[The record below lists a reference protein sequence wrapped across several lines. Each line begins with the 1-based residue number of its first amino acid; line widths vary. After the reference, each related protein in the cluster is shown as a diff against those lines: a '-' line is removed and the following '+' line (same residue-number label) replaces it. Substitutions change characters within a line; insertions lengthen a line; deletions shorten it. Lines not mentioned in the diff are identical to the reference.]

1 MLKREAEWFGE
12 PAGGGGGG
20 EGCPMSVTDL
30 SKAWENI
37 HKAKSALRHI
47 ENRLEAVNASTT
59 LLDLPV
65 HQKPPARQSRK
76 IPRGAGAERKIAE
89 GYAVDAPSRTLQA
102 SPGSVKEAR
111 AVPDLHLRGPP
122 LENGASPV
130 SVDLVRTSQFPR
142 PRERHR
148 QPGLTRS
155 QLEARWLLSEQTRAE
170 TEVASPRSREI
181 YSGDR
186 RDVLSTDFAS
196 VSSSVVDGTDVRILN
211 DAVALDLLEGQRR
224 AGRAL
229 MLNGFARHH
238 HRGEEEEGEREVAD
252 RRNTVAVTDRRKPS
266 TKNKEEAIALAHAP
280 HDSDRSPPQ
289 RLARNSTLAAFPQK
303 EPTWMECNGYSQHR
317 PSAAVEDF
325 HARNQTVVPTGRDGD
340 GLSGCTSP
348 KPGDK
353 LLRLKERVGRQA
365 HPERGRRPNGE
376 GPRVDEDLL
385 AAVGHRVHGDTM
397 KSRNQAGRS
406 CVLNNGLTQALESS
420 RATTGATGKHGK
432 NQFLAVKEN
441 HGKSAT
447 GMGQPARGNVGQVS
461 TRGPVPTRDLSLI
474 QGTQG
479 PRPAWAAT
487 DRTREVG
494 GVGHPGDA
502 GDPIRAAELSVQL
515 LSEEVQ
521 GILDDLQ
528 LDACIGA
535 FEKHPVAAIPATA
548 PTATRTRTTKGA
560 LSRRL
565 DRDGAQEA
573 RDAGWT
579 PTAGYTDATVPRGA
593 DGRQLLD
600 RHKRRAEERRV
611 LRRAPEQRGE
621 PAHLHAPHHH
631 HASSGQQWG
640 VDGGGGGGGFWDED
654 RHCLEMLG
662 RTGVTQTQYRK
673 LAQPPVES
681 NKENWG
687 FRFPGSA
694 NAVNFLNNGQVTG
707 ITTASAL
714 TSSPDY
720 RDQELPP
727 QPYGWRSSDP
737 AEHPSC
743 SCGSRLDN
751 PSPPSL
757 VGASSPDSD
766 FFLGLPSRVRRAFDS
781 TARHHVAH
789 DDDDAARRR
798 RKVDRIET
806 LKVTAA
812 RLASRLEEEAQ
823 TLARTVVAGGGGG
836 RSGESGGGSHRR
848 GDAEAPDE
856 FCHGAGRR
864 DGHSYRPPKNYDS
877 RTNYDPGPEYETSR
891 GENELMRKLERILGK
906 GSGSRKS
913 AWEERVSPAPPRGS
927 GRNEADAAE
936 RSPRED
942 SYLHALDAVGRSVEK
957 LRLQKRK
964 LSPQSLSPHKF
975 SPSESTSPAPAEE
988 PPVGGDA
995 STGAMRR
1002 DEEAAVAA
1010 ARHATPAPK
1019 KTERLVGQMHSAEGA
1034 APKKE
1039 HRLRPTDLA
1048 TPGERRSHDIEAG
1061 VSLASPTSG
1070 RRSPCATTTSLSSLS
1085 PASSSSHKSLS
1096 NGSRDGADDG
1106 ITYTTV
1112 LTGSAESHETPTG
1125 AADPHEPGAAVTD
1138 LLDER
1143 RHRDSEF
1150 LRRLRAE
1157 ERPSGVDVGA
1167 SSSPAAPPP
1176 GTPPRDAA
1184 PGVATTTTYAA
1195 APRSPTPSV
1204 PMTLEEFRSPR
1215 RHGAT
1220 RLAGVPAPEAAA
1232 AAPASPSAGGKGA
1245 GKKGSEQRARTPG
1258 SDSDSSSRCSS
1269 SSILDKLKKFQGRLD
1284 ESLCSPVHCFFS
1296 VFTAYHWAALA
1307 LCFPKLQPKLG
1318 QYIHMQLQRYLTKRE
1333 QRLRERRRRA
1343 KELLLWKQRLDTEE
1357 EEVRNIERLAVRSRH
1372 EDRGRQNGRLRA
1384 PLGATPPS
1392 SQREVLLAVSSSPT
1406 LTPRDSSVRSVSN
1419 ADTERDNLRDKS
1431 WRATDNLSEWSLS
1444 IRTASESECS
1454 SEVEGRIVALR
1465 DELARR
1471 KMMVERLQKEQRRRA
1486 RERLRAHE
1494 SSLRLQLQAYDTFIC
1509 KAQGE
1514 LENSKEPHPSLRP
1527 HARTHSSLDL
1537 DTKPAN
1543 GSSAQAETTATHTAS
1558 FEQGSFSSLAISASK
1573 DSSAPSDDLSERPS
1587 LREEMSGSL
1596 PVPSAAARRDDVP
1609 SPDAGSPTPPLGVS
1623 VHDNSTFEPAEPS
1636 SPNSSAGR
1644 FANPAAE
1651 TSSTSSL
1658 PDDDDIV
1665 GPSDARA
1672 VPMAKNLRDEPP
1684 SGRVAGNSEGL
1695 GQGSEVAS
1703 SADESIA
1710 PEAVGGD
1717 VGLSLQTPDCF
1728 GESEHV
1734 SRPTE
1739 RQDDGDEVKTAV
1751 KKAVDAPPC
1760 WEVHDLVPIGSGGAV
1775 ETHRDDVT
1783 SASDSRGGNSAVL
1796 ASGVGGFGGF
1806 AMELL
1811 AQSSGLVADELP
1823 AMVVDT
1829 TASQTCE
1836 SGDEVQVP
1844 NGPDVVP
1851 QSWSVDFWQEPRGTV
1866 IRNILPDAGTTPD
1879 SALPNITNDAK
1890 MIPKSLL
1897 DGDLSDSEEF
1907 EFSSNFSSADAS
1919 DISSLLMKSTS
1930 TFESVSSPKSHDM
1943 NLPFDE
1949 AESVETGQTAR
1960 DEAETASRKGDMDAE
1975 TWRFL
1980 SPRSPS
1986 QEPGKDENEQ
1996 RDSEPVPLSPLPS
2009 PARSELTGPTSSDQD
2024 DPLAGIQLGEQLF
2037 AEVAKF
2043 VDGVIAEALKQVSE
2057 AAVAEAA
2064 AAAAAAA
2071 AASVVADSRV
2081 GTAIVSSDGD
2091 VDVTKISGAVV
2102 DRQKIYESS
2111 RTEAAAPQDAGTV
2124 GVPVDLSVAAKPA
2137 GDDHRDDDDDE
2148 DDDDDRS
2155 MYSRVSAPDGEDS
2168 KGTPSGSVSRRSSV
2182 GSVVSVSDADEN
2194 AQPSWLAPYAPDD
2207 QSLYTPLLDM
2217 LAREKGRLQAQRTD
2231 AVPLREGTCEQL
2243 RRQHPELE
2251 KQREELRQQEEL
2263 QKREEQEQQQKQ
2275 EEQQKQQELLK
2286 QKRQQEDKEKQKQQE
2301 LQQEEQ
2307 QQQPE
2312 DERKTNNADTVAN
2325 GLVGKFVSEVF
2336 DQYLQLRQAR
2346 NDKIARANTLLEPA
2360 TPPQPSQPPR
2370 LDNGFA
2376 GHDDSRAQSS
2386 GPGPQGGIDFETER
2400 AFPPEPTARPVSPEC
2415 DLDSSE
2421 DLSTPLA
2428 QMRLSSALL
2437 EAGLLQDDQDWFDED
2452 FGLSSNRRALR
2463 QQQQQQ
2469 QSLRGVRFGEGGRP
2483 GSPESVGAT
2492 AGRIVDVKA
2501 KEEEEEER
2509 AKEEEE
2515 EEALFA
2521 VPHSHAEVAAL
2532 VGAALSELDKLTE
2545 LGENARHVT
2554 APRSY
2559 LGADCRGQDIESV
2572 SRRVYKQSV
2581 FDLTKE
2587 VFMELHA
2594 DDPNTD
2600 RPPWMKPRRGSSLYL
2615 WRIGGVHSDNEIAT
2629 LIQTEVLRSL
2639 GLFEGS
2645 AAGDA
2650 NAANIATA
2658 GPGIGGRKPDLPR
2671 AVKWGKKSRD
2681 RVDIILARDLHEEEP
2696 QWVSYEDDELE
2707 VKMQAVDSIFEAL
2720 LADTAH
2726 TLSQIYDNRAFRATT
2741 TTTSNTAAR

>member
-111 AVPDLHLRGPP
+111 AVPDLRLRGPP
-122 LENGASPV
+122 LENGASPA

-142 PRERHR
+142 PQERHR

-441 HGKSAT
+441 HGRSAT

-560 LSRRL
+560 PSRRL

-640 VDGGGGGGGFWDED
+640 VDGGGGGGGGGFWDED

-864 DGHSYRPPKNYDS
+864 DGHSYRPPKNYDP

-1010 ARHATPAPK
+1010 ARHATPASK
-1019 KTERLVGQMHSAEGA
+1019 KAERLVGQMHSTEGA

-1527 HARTHSSLDL
+1527 HARTHSSLD
-1537 DTKPAN
+1537 
-1543 GSSAQAETTATHTAS
+1543 
-1558 FEQGSFSSLAISASK
+1558 
-1573 DSSAPSDDLSERPS
+1573 SAPSDDLSERPS

-1644 FANPAAE
+1644 FADPAAE

-1739 RQDDGDEVKTAV
+1739 RQDD
-1751 KKAVDAPPC
+1751 
-1760 WEVHDLVPIGSGGAV
+1760 
-1775 ETHRDDVT
+1775 
-1783 SASDSRGGNSAVL
+1783 
-1796 ASGVGGFGGF
+1796 
-1806 AMELL
+1806 
-1811 AQSSGLVADELP
+1811 
-1823 AMVVDT
+1823 
-1829 TASQTCE
+1829 
-1836 SGDEVQVP
+1836 
-1844 NGPDVVP
+1844 
-1851 QSWSVDFWQEPRGTV
+1851 
-1866 IRNILPDAGTTPD
+1866 D

-2102 DRQKIYESS
+2102 DRQKVYESS

-2263 QKREEQEQQQKQ
+2263 QKQEEQEQQQKQ

-2312 DERKTNNADTVAN
+2312 DECKTNNADTVAN

-2360 TPPQPSQPPR
+2360 TPPQPSQPSQPPR

-2469 QSLRGVRFGEGGRP
+2469 Q
-2483 GSPESVGAT
+2483 
-2492 AGRIVDVKA
+2492 A

>member
-1 MLKREAEWFGE
+1 
-12 PAGGGGGG
+12 
-20 EGCPMSVTDL
+20 MS
-30 SKAWENI
+30 
-37 HKAKSALRHI
+37 RRQ
-47 ENRLEAVNASTT
+47 RL
-59 LLDLPV
+59 
-65 HQKPPARQSRK
+65 
-76 IPRGAGAERKIAE
+76 
-89 GYAVDAPSRTLQA
+89 
-102 SPGSVKEAR
+102 
-111 AVPDLHLRGPP
+111 PP
-122 LENGASPV
+122 L
-130 SVDLVRTSQFPR
+130 
-142 PRERHR
+142 R
-148 QPGLTRS
+148 Q
-155 QLEARWLLSEQTRAE
+155 QAR
-170 TEVASPRSREI
+170 
-181 YSGDR
+181 
-186 RDVLSTDFAS
+186 
-196 VSSSVVDGTDVRILN
+196 
-211 DAVALDLLEGQRR
+211 
-224 AGRAL
+224 
-229 MLNGFARHH
+229 
-238 HRGEEEEGEREVAD
+238 
-252 RRNTVAVTDRRKPS
+252 
-266 TKNKEEAIALAHAP
+266 
-280 HDSDRSPPQ
+280 
-289 RLARNSTLAAFPQK
+289 
-303 EPTWMECNGYSQHR
+303 
-317 PSAAVEDF
+317 
-325 HARNQTVVPTGRDGD
+325 
-340 GLSGCTSP
+340 
-348 KPGDK
+348 
-353 LLRLKERVGRQA
+353 
-365 HPERGRRPNGE
+365 
-376 GPRVDEDLL
+376 
-385 AAVGHRVHGDTM
+385 
-397 KSRNQAGRS
+397 
-406 CVLNNGLTQALESS
+406 
-420 RATTGATGKHGK
+420 
-432 NQFLAVKEN
+432 
-441 HGKSAT
+441 
-447 GMGQPARGNVGQVS
+447 
-461 TRGPVPTRDLSLI
+461 
-474 QGTQG
+474 
-479 PRPAWAAT
+479 
-487 DRTREVG
+487 
-494 GVGHPGDA
+494 
-502 GDPIRAAELSVQL
+502 
-515 LSEEVQ
+515 
-521 GILDDLQ
+521 
-528 LDACIGA
+528 
-535 FEKHPVAAIPATA
+535 
-548 PTATRTRTTKGA
+548 
-560 LSRRL
+560 
-565 DRDGAQEA
+565 
-573 RDAGWT
+573 
-579 PTAGYTDATVPRGA
+579 
-593 DGRQLLD
+593 
-600 RHKRRAEERRV
+600 
-611 LRRAPEQRGE
+611 
-621 PAHLHAPHHH
+621 
-631 HASSGQQWG
+631 
-640 VDGGGGGGGFWDED
+640 
-654 RHCLEMLG
+654 
-662 RTGVTQTQYRK
+662 
-673 LAQPPVES
+673 
-681 NKENWG
+681 
-687 FRFPGSA
+687 
-694 NAVNFLNNGQVTG
+694 
-707 ITTASAL
+707 
-714 TSSPDY
+714 
-720 RDQELPP
+720 
-727 QPYGWRSSDP
+727 
-737 AEHPSC
+737 
-743 SCGSRLDN
+743 
-751 PSPPSL
+751 
-757 VGASSPDSD
+757 
-766 FFLGLPSRVRRAFDS
+766 
-781 TARHHVAH
+781 
-789 DDDDAARRR
+789 
-798 RKVDRIET
+798 
-806 LKVTAA
+806 
-812 RLASRLEEEAQ
+812 
-823 TLARTVVAGGGGG
+823 
-836 RSGESGGGSHRR
+836 
-848 GDAEAPDE
+848 
-856 FCHGAGRR
+856 
-864 DGHSYRPPKNYDS
+864 
-877 RTNYDPGPEYETSR
+877 
-891 GENELMRKLERILGK
+891 
-906 GSGSRKS
+906 
-913 AWEERVSPAPPRGS
+913 
-927 GRNEADAAE
+927 
-936 RSPRED
+936 
-942 SYLHALDAVGRSVEK
+942 
-957 LRLQKRK
+957 
-964 LSPQSLSPHKF
+964 
-975 SPSESTSPAPAEE
+975 
-988 PPVGGDA
+988 PPVG
-995 STGAMRR
+995 R
-1002 DEEAAVAA
+1002 
-1010 ARHATPAPK
+1010 AP
-1019 KTERLVGQMHSAEGA
+1019 
-1034 APKKE
+1034 
-1039 HRLRPTDLA
+1039 
-1048 TPGERRSHDIEAG
+1048 
-1061 VSLASPTSG
+1061 
-1070 RRSPCATTTSLSSLS
+1070 
-1085 PASSSSHKSLS
+1085 
-1096 NGSRDGADDG
+1096 
-1106 ITYTTV
+1106 
-1112 LTGSAESHETPTG
+1112 
-1125 AADPHEPGAAVTD
+1125 
-1138 LLDER
+1138 
-1143 RHRDSEF
+1143 
-1150 LRRLRAE
+1150 
-1157 ERPSGVDVGA
+1157 
-1167 SSSPAAPPP
+1167 
-1176 GTPPRDAA
+1176 
-1184 PGVATTTTYAA
+1184 
-1195 APRSPTPSV
+1195 
-1204 PMTLEEFRSPR
+1204 
-1215 RHGAT
+1215 
-1220 RLAGVPAPEAAA
+1220 
-1232 AAPASPSAGGKGA
+1232 

-1284 ESLCSPVHCFFS
+1284 E
-1296 VFTAYHWAALA
+1296 
-1307 LCFPKLQPKLG
+1307 
-1318 QYIHMQLQRYLTKRE
+1318 RYLTKRE

-1514 LENSKEPHPSLRP
+1514 LENSKEPHPSVRP
-1527 HARTHSSLDL
+1527 HGRTHSSLDL

-1543 GSSAQAETTATHTAS
+1543 GSSAQAETTATQTAS

-1573 DSSAPSDDLSERPS
+1573 DSSVPSDDLSERPS

-1596 PVPSAAARRDDVP
+1596 PVPSAAARHDDVP
-1609 SPDAGSPTPPLGVS
+1609 SPDAGSPTPPLSVS

-1636 SPNSSAGR
+1636 LTNSSGGR
-1644 FANPAAE
+1644 VADPAAE

-1665 GPSDARA
+1665 GPPDARA
-1672 VPMAKNLRDEPP
+1672 VPTAKDLHDEPP
-1684 SGRVAGNSEGL
+1684 SGHVAGNSEGL

-1739 RQDDGDEVKTAV
+1739 RRDDGDVKTAV

-1775 ETHRDDVT
+1775 ETHRDDAT
-1783 SASDSRGGNSAVL
+1783 SASDSRGGNSAVP
-1796 ASGVGGFGGF
+1796 ASGVGGFGGV
-1806 AMELL
+1806 AVELP

-1823 AMVVDT
+1823 TMVVDT

-1836 SGDEVQVP
+1836 SGDEAQVP
-1844 NGPDVVP
+1844 NGPHVVL
-1851 QSWSVDFWQEPRGTV
+1851 QSWSADLWQEPRGTV

-1879 SALPNITNDAK
+1879 SALPSVTNDAK

-1960 DEAETASRKGDMDAE
+1960 DEAETASREGDNDAE

-2057 AAVAEAA
+2057 AAVADVATAA
-2064 AAAAAAA
+2064 AAAVA
-2071 AASVVADSRV
+2071 AASVVADSRA

-2091 VDVTKISGAVV
+2091 EEVTKISGAVV
-2102 DRQKIYESS
+2102 DRQKVDEST
-2111 RTEAAAPQDAGTV
+2111 RTEAAAPQHAGTV

-2137 GDDHRDDDDDE
+2137 GDDHPDNDDDE

-2217 LAREKGRLQAQRTD
+2217 LAREKGRLQAQRAD
-2231 AVPLREGTCEQL
+2231 AMPLREGTCEQL

-2286 QKRQQEDKEKQKQQE
+2286 QKRQQEEKEKQKQQE

-2312 DERKTNNADTVAN
+2312 NERKTNNADTVAN

-2360 TPPQPSQPPR
+2360 TPPQSSQPPR

-2386 GPGPQGGIDFETER
+2386 GPGTQGGIDFETER

-2483 GSPESVGAT
+2483 GSPELVGAT

-2509 AKEEEE
+2509 AQEEEE

-2615 WRIGGVHSDNEIAT
+2615 WRIGGVHSDNEIAA

-2645 AAGDA
+2645 AAGDS
-2650 NAANIATA
+2650 NATNVATA

-2726 TLSQIYDNRAFRATT
+2726 TLSQIYDNRAFRAA
-2741 TTTSNTAAR
+2741 TSNTAAR

>member
-12 PAGGGGGG
+12 PAGGGGG

-76 IPRGAGAERKIAE
+76 IPRGGGAERKIAE
-89 GYAVDAPSRTLQA
+89 GYTVDALARTPQA

-111 AVPDLHLRGPP
+111 AVPDLRLRGPP
-122 LENGASPV
+122 LENGASPAN
-130 SVDLVRTSQFPR
+130 VDLVRTSQFTR

-170 TEVASPRSREI
+170 TEVASQRSREI

-186 RDVLSTDFAS
+186 RDVLSADCAS

-224 AGRAL
+224 TGRAL

-238 HRGEEEEGEREVAD
+238 HRGEEEEREVAD
-252 RRNTVAVTDRRKPS
+252 RRSTVAVTERRKPS

-280 HDSDRSPPQ
+280 HDYDRSPPQ

-317 PSAAVEDF
+317 PSAAAEGF
-325 HARNQTVVPTGRDGD
+325 LARNQTVVPTGRDGD

-348 KPGDK
+348 KPGEK

-376 GPRVDEDLL
+376 EPRVDEDPL

-406 CVLNNGLTQALESS
+406 CVLNNGLTQALASS

-441 HGKSAT
+441 RSRGAT

-494 GVGHPGDA
+494 GVGHPGDP

-535 FEKHPVAAIPATA
+535 FEKHPVAAISATA
-548 PTATRTRTTKGA
+548 PTAMRTRTTKGA
-560 LSRRL
+560 PSRRL
-565 DRDGAQEA
+565 DWDGAQEA

-579 PTAGYTDATVPRGA
+579 PTAGYTDATVPQGA
-593 DGRQLLD
+593 EGRQLPD
-600 RHKRRAEERRV
+600 RHKRRAEEKRV

-621 PAHLHAPHHH
+621 LAHLHAPHHHH

-654 RHCLEMLG
+654 RHRLEMLG

-673 LAQPPVES
+673 LAQPSGES

-687 FRFPGSA
+687 FRFPGPA

-707 ITTASAL
+707 ITTASAPA
-714 TSSPDY
+714 SSPDH

-766 FFLGLPSRVRRAFDS
+766 FFLGLPSRGRRAFDS
-781 TARHHVAH
+781 TARHLVAH
-789 DDDDAARRR
+789 NDDDATRRR
-798 RKVDRIET
+798 RKVDRIEA

-856 FCHGAGRR
+856 FCHGAGRL
-864 DGHSYRPPKNYDS
+864 DGHSYRPPKNFDP
-877 RTNYDPGPEYETSR
+877 RTNYDPGPEAECETSR

-913 AWEERVSPAPPRGS
+913 AWEERVSPVPPRGS
-927 GRNEADAAE
+927 GRNEADAAG

-957 LRLQKRK
+957 LRSQKRK

-975 SPSESTSPAPAEE
+975 SPSASTSPAPAEE
-988 PPVGGDA
+988 PPGDGA
-995 STGAMRR
+995 VAVVSAGAMRR
-1002 DEEAAVAA
+1002 HEEAAAA
-1010 ARHATPAPK
+1010 ARHATPARK
-1019 KTERLVGQMHSAEGA
+1019 KTERLVGQIHSAEGA
-1034 APKKE
+1034 GPKNE

-1048 TPGERRSHDIEAG
+1048 TPGERRSRDIEVG
-1061 VSLASPTSG
+1061 VSPASPTSG

-1096 NGSRDGADDG
+1096 NGSREGADDG

-1112 LTGSAESHETPTG
+1112 LTGSAGSHETPTG
-1125 AADPHEPGAAVTD
+1125 TVDPHEPGAAVTD

-1157 ERPSGVDVGA
+1157 ERPSGADVGT

-1184 PGVATTTTYAA
+1184 PAVTSTNATTTTYAA

-1215 RHGAT
+1215 RHGAA
-1220 RLAGVPAPEAAA
+1220 RLADVPAPEAAA
-1232 AAPASPSAGGKGA
+1232 AAPASSSAGGKGA

-1307 LCFPKLQPKLG
+1307 LCFPRLQPKLG

-1357 EEVRNIERLAVRSRH
+1357 EEVRNIERMAVQARRD
-1372 EDRGRQNGRLRA
+1372 DRGRQNGRLRA

-1514 LENSKEPHPSLRP
+1514 LENSKEPRPSVRP
-1527 HARTHSSLDL
+1527 HARTHGSLDL

-1543 GSSAQAETTATHTAS
+1543 GSSALAETVEMQTAAC
-1558 FEQGSFSSLAISASK
+1558 EQGSFSSLAISASK
-1573 DSSAPSDDLSERPS
+1573 DSSAPSDGLSERPS
-1587 LREEMSGSL
+1587 LREETSGSL

-1609 SPDAGSPTPPLGVS
+1609 SPDARSPTPPLGVS

-1636 SPNSSAGR
+1636 SPNSSGGR
-1644 FANPAAE
+1644 VADPAAE
-1651 TSSTSSL
+1651 TSSNSWL
-1658 PDDDDIV
+1658 PDDDIV
-1665 GPSDARA
+1665 APSDARA
-1672 VPMAKNLRDEPP
+1672 VPTAKDLRDEPP

-1695 GQGSEVAS
+1695 GQGSELAS
-1703 SADESIA
+1703 SADESFA

-1739 RQDDGDEVKTAV
+1739 RRDDGDEVKTAV

-1760 WEVHDLVPIGSGGAV
+1760 WEVHDLVLIGSGDAV

-1783 SASDSRGGNSAVL
+1783 SASDSHGGNSAVPAL
-1796 ASGVGGFGGF
+1796 GVGGFGGV
-1806 AMELL
+1806 AVELP
-1811 AQSSGLVADELP
+1811 AQPSGPVTDELP
-1823 AMVVDT
+1823 AMAVDT
-1829 TASQTCE
+1829 TASQTSE
-1836 SGDEVQVP
+1836 SSDEAQVP
-1844 NGPDVVP
+1844 NGPDVVL
-1851 QSWSVDFWQEPRGTV
+1851 QSWSADIWQEPRGTV
-1866 IRNILPDAGTTPD
+1866 IRNILPDAGTTRD
-1879 SALPNITNDAK
+1879 SALPSVTNDAEV
-1890 MIPKSLL
+1890 IPKALL

-1919 DISSLLMKSTS
+1919 EISSLLMKSTS

-1960 DEAETASRKGDMDAE
+1960 DEAETASREGDTDAE

-1980 SPRSPS
+1980 SPRSLS
-1986 QEPGKDENEQ
+1986 QEPAKDENEQ

-2024 DPLAGIQLGEQLF
+2024 DPLVSIQLGEQLF

-2057 AAVAEAA
+2057 AAIAEAA
-2064 AAAAAAA
+2064 TAAA
-2071 AASVVADSRV
+2071 AASVVADSRA
-2081 GTAIVSSDGD
+2081 GSAIVSSHGD
-2091 VDVTKISGAVV
+2091 EEVTKISGAVV
-2102 DRQKIYESS
+2102 DRKKVDESS
-2111 RTEAAAPQDAGTV
+2111 RTEAAAPQDTGTV
-2124 GVPVDLSVAAKPA
+2124 GVPGDLSVAAKPT
-2137 GDDHRDDDDDE
+2137 GDDHRNDDD

-2182 GSVVSVSDADEN
+2182 GSFVSVSDADEN
-2194 AQPSWLAPYAPDD
+2194 AQPSWLAPYVPDD

-2217 LAREKGRLQAQRTD
+2217 LAREKGRLQAQRAD
-2231 AVPLREGTCEQL
+2231 AMPLREGTFEQL
-2243 RRQHPELE
+2243 RPQHPEPE
-2251 KQREELRQQEEL
+2251 KQREELLQQEEL
-2263 QKREEQEQQQKQ
+2263 QKREEQEQQRQKQ
-2275 EEQQKQQELLK
+2275 EEQQKQQELLN
-2286 QKRQQEDKEKQKQQE
+2286 QKRQQEEKEKQKQQE
-2301 LQQEEQ
+2301 LQQQEQ
-2307 QQQPE
+2307 RQQPE
-2312 DERKTNNADTVAN
+2312 VERKTNNADAVAN
-2325 GLVGKFVSEVF
+2325 GLVGKFVSEAL

-2346 NDKIARANTLLEPA
+2346 NDKIAQANTLLEPA

-2370 LDNGFA
+2370 LANGFA
-2376 GHDDSRAQSS
+2376 GHEDSRAQSS
-2386 GPGPQGGIDFETER
+2386 SEPGPQGGIDFETER

-2469 QSLRGVRFGEGGRP
+2469 SLRGVRFGEGGRP
-2483 GSPESVGAT
+2483 GSPESIGST

-2501 KEEEEEER
+2501 KEEDER
-2509 AKEEEE
+2509 AREEE

-2532 VGAALSELDKLTE
+2532 VSVALSELDKLTE

-2615 WRIGGVHSDNEIAT
+2615 WRIGGVHSDNEIAA

-2645 AAGDA
+2645 VAGDG
-2650 NAANIATA
+2650 NAANVATA

-2726 TLSQIYDNRAFRATT
+2726 TLSQIYDNRAFRAA
-2741 TTTSNTAAR
+2741 TTSNTAAR